1 VYLLDTDICIELL
14 RSNSRVVSNIEK
26 LPEDTKVYT
35 SIINASEL
43 LYGAY
48 LSDKKEQRIVEVKN
62 FLSDIEV
69 LGIDL
74 RSAEIYGEL
83 KSVLKQKGNLIADND
98 LFIAS
103 VAKRNELTLITHNI
117 KHFEKISGLKIE
129 DWM

>member
-1 VYLLDTDICIELL
+1 VYLLYTDICIELL